1 MFCDAHFHLV
11 QAFTAFPAP
20 QNSAESMD
28 SSAFADFE
36 LPFFSK
42 NQQVKA
48 CTCAH
53 SIPEYEK
60 QKQLLL
66 QIANSAFHSAD
77 IRSAFGMHPQQP
89 ALENA
94 LFLEQLLEKNEICA
108 VGETGFDLF
117 TDEFKV
123 TLEKQK
129 EVWQIQLEL
138 ARKFSRPLVIHC
150 RKAMNFIFADSRQ
163 LKKLP
168 AVLFHSFPE
177 NPDAAFSIL
186 NHGINAFFSFGKQI
200 LNGNKK
206 AIACVKSL
214 PLQNLL
220 LETDAPFQTLK
231 GEKFTS
237 PDEIKKVYEQ
247 AFYLRT
253 SKNSPQEFSIFC
265 QSLCRNFESL
275 FG

>member
-11 QAFTAFPAP
+11 QSYMAFPSDLKMP
-20 QNSAESMD
+20 
-28 SSAFADFE
+28 
-36 LPFFSK
+36 PFFQ
-42 NQQVKA
+42 NQPVKA

-53 SIPEYEK
+53 NIPEYGK

-66 QIANSAFHSAD
+66 QIANSSLHSAD
-77 IRSAFGMHPQQP
+77 IKSAFGLHPQQP
-89 ALENA
+89 AIENA
-94 LFLEQLLEKNEICA
+94 FFLEQLLEKNEICA
-108 VGETGFDLF
+108 VGEAGFDLF
-117 TDEFKV
+117 TDEFKIN
-123 TLEKQK
+123 LENQK
-129 EVWQIQLEL
+129 EAWQIQLEL
-138 ARKFSRPLVIHC
+138 AQKFSRPLVIHC

-237 PDEIKKVYEQ
+237 PDEIKKVYEH
-247 AFYLRT
+247 AFHLRFFQDST
-253 SKNSPQEFSIFC
+253 QEFSIFC
-265 QSLCRNFESL
+265 QKLCQNFESL

>member
-1 MFCDAHFHLV
+1 MPV
-11 QAFTAFPAP
+11 PTAMAA
-20 QNSAESMD
+20 STGIATLSRAEASLHWPW
-28 SSAFADFE
+28 A
-36 LPFFSK
+36 LP
-42 NQQVKA
+42 
-48 CTCAH
+48 
-53 SIPEYEK
+53 
-60 QKQLLL
+60 
-66 QIANSAFHSAD
+66 
-77 IRSAFGMHPQQP
+77 
-89 ALENA
+89 
-94 LFLEQLLEKNEICA
+94 LFL
-108 VGETGFDLF
+108 GYSP
-117 TDEFKV
+117 
-123 TLEKQK
+123 
-129 EVWQIQLEL
+129 L
-138 ARKFSRPLVIHC
+138 AGGSTAHRRP
-150 RKAMNFIFADSRQ
+150 DSRQ

-237 PDEIKKVYEQ
+237 PDEIKKVYEH
-247 AFYLRT
+247 AFHLRFFQDST
-253 SKNSPQEFSIFC
+253 QEFSIFC
-265 QSLCRNFESL
+265 QKLCQNFESL